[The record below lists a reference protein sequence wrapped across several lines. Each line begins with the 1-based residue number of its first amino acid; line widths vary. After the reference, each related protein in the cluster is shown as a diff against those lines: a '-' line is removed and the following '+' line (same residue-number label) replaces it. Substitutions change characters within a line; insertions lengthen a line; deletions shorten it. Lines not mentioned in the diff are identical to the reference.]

1 MKAHHEHEFE
11 AALGLPEALPRN
23 EYIVWQ
29 GRPDW
34 RQLAI
39 EAFHVRKIAI
49 YFAVMVLLQLV
60 HLMDNN
66 TALPEM
72 FKSLA
77 TSVTLA
83 TIALSLLT
91 WGAYLSANG
100 TMYTLTNKRIIMRIG
115 IVLSLTF
122 NLPLKKITAC
132 DLQLQK
138 NQTGNLALGI
148 ASESPIGWLNLWPH
162 VRAWRVASPQ
172 PSLRCVPQA
181 QALAQLILQT
191 WRQENPNEQL
201 LTAAAD
207 QHPINTPALGQA

>member
-11 AALGLPEALPRN
+11 AALGLPETLPRN

-29 GRPDW
+29 GRPEW
-34 RQLAI
+34 QQLAV
-39 EAFHVRKIAI
+39 EAFHVRKIAV
-49 YFAVMVLLQLV
+49 YFAIMVLLQLI
-60 HLMDNN
+60 HLIDNS
-66 TALPEM
+66 TALPELV
-72 FKSLA
+72 KSVG

-83 TIALSLLT
+83 SISLALLT
-91 WGAYLSANG
+91 WGAYLSANA
-100 TMYTLTNKRIIMRIG
+100 TIYTLTNKRIIMRIG

-138 NQTGNLALGI
+138 NKTGNLALGI

-172 PSLRCVPQA
+172 PTLRCVPQA
-181 QALAQLILQT
+181 EALAQRILLT
-191 WRQENPNEQL
+191 WRLENPSTQL
-201 LTAAAD
+201 LSVRTEERQGAT
-207 QHPINTPALGQA
+207 QALGQA

>member
-11 AALGLPEALPRN
+11 AALGLPEDLPRN

-49 YFAVMVLLQLV
+49 YFAVMVLWQW
-60 HLMDNN
+60 
-66 TALPEM
+66 
-72 FKSLA
+72 
-77 TSVTLA
+77 
-83 TIALSLLT
+83 ISLLESNAAGMDMLKQLGT
-91 WGAYLSANG
+91 SIGLALLALAVLSWSAYWSAQA

-132 DLQLQK
+132 DLQLLNK
-138 NQTGNLALGI
+138 QTGNIALGI
-148 ASESPIGWLNLWPH
+148 ATDSPIGWLNLWPH

-172 PSLRCVPQA
+172 PTLRCVPQA
-181 QALAQLILQT
+181 ESLAKKVLQT
-191 WRQENPNEQL
+191 WRQENPTEQL
-201 LTAAAD
+201 LSV
-207 QHPINTPALGQA
+207 NTETRQNNQVLGQA

>member
-11 AALGLPEALPRN
+11 AALGLPEDLPRN

-29 GRPDW
+29 GRPEW

-49 YFAVMVLLQLV
+49 YFAVMVLWQW
-60 HLMDNN
+60 
-66 TALPEM
+66 
-72 FKSLA
+72 
-77 TSVTLA
+77 
-83 TIALSLLT
+83 ISLLESNAAGMDMLKQLGT
-91 WGAYLSANG
+91 SIGLALLALAVLSWSAYWSAQA

-132 DLQLQK
+132 DLQLLSK
-138 NQTGNLALGI
+138 QTGNIALGI
-148 ASESPIGWLNLWPH
+148 ATDSPIGWLNLWPH

-172 PSLRCVPQA
+172 PTLRCVPQA
-181 QALAQLILQT
+181 ESLAKKVLQT
-191 WRQENPNEQL
+191 WRQENPTEQL
-201 LTAAAD
+201 LSV
-207 QHPINTPALGQA
+207 NTETRHNNQVLGQA

>member
-49 YFAVMVLLQLV
+49 YFAAMVLLQLV

-83 TIALSLLT
+83 AIALSLLT

-201 LTAAAD
+201 LSAAAE

>member
-11 AALGLPEALPRN
+11 AALGLPEVLPRN

-29 GRPDW
+29 GRPEW

-49 YFAVMVLLQLV
+49 YFAVMVLWQW
-60 HLMDNN
+60 
-66 TALPEM
+66 
-72 FKSLA
+72 
-77 TSVTLA
+77 
-83 TIALSLLT
+83 ISLLESNAAGMDMLKQLGT
-91 WGAYLSANG
+91 SIGLALLALAVLSWSAYWSAQA

-132 DLQLQK
+132 DLQLLSK
-138 NQTGNLALGI
+138 QTGNIALGI
-148 ASESPIGWLNLWPH
+148 ATDSPIGWLNLWPH

-172 PSLRCVPQA
+172 PTLRCVPQA
-181 QALAQLILQT
+181 ESLAKKVLQT
-191 WRQENPNEQL
+191 WRQENPTEQL
-201 LTAAAD
+201 LSV
-207 QHPINTPALGQA
+207 NTETRHNNQVLGQA

>member
-11 AALGLPEALPRN
+11 AALGLPEDLPRN

-29 GRPDW
+29 GRPEW

-49 YFAVMVLLQLV
+49 YFAVMVVWQW
-60 HLMDNN
+60 
-66 TALPEM
+66 
-72 FKSLA
+72 
-77 TSVTLA
+77 
-83 TIALSLLT
+83 ISLLESNAAGMDMLKQLGT
-91 WGAYLSANG
+91 SIGLALLALAVLSWSAYWSAQA

-132 DLQLQK
+132 DLQLLSK
-138 NQTGNLALGI
+138 QTGNIALGI
-148 ASESPIGWLNLWPH
+148 ATDSPIGWLNLWPH

-172 PSLRCVPQA
+172 PTLRCVPQA
-181 QALAQLILQT
+181 ESLAKKVLQT
-191 WRQENPNEQL
+191 WRQENPTEQL
-201 LTAAAD
+201 LSV
-207 QHPINTPALGQA
+207 NTETRHNNQVLGQA

>member
-11 AALGLPEALPRN
+11 AALGLPEDLPRN

-29 GRPDW
+29 GRPEW

-49 YFAVMVLLQLV
+49 YFAVMVVWQWV
-60 HLMDNN
+60 
-66 TALPEM
+66 
-72 FKSLA
+72 
-77 TSVTLA
+77 
-83 TIALSLLT
+83 SLLESNAAGMDMLKQLGT
-91 WGAYLSANG
+91 SIGLALLALAVLSWSAYWSAQA

-132 DLQLQK
+132 DLQLLSK
-138 NQTGNLALGI
+138 QTGNIALGI
-148 ASESPIGWLNLWPH
+148 ATDSPIGWLNLWPH

-172 PSLRCVPQA
+172 PTLRCVPQA
-181 QALAQLILQT
+181 ESLAKKVLQT
-191 WRQENPNEQL
+191 WRQENPTEQL
-201 LTAAAD
+201 LSV
-207 QHPINTPALGQA
+207 NTETRHNNQVLGQA

>member
-49 YFAVMVLLQLV
+49 YFAAMVLLQLV

-83 TIALSLLT
+83 AIALSLLT

-201 LTAAAD
+201 FSAAAE